1 MEAHKIS
8 HETEEYYGLGKIRN
22 DLGKPLKTLK

>member
-8 HETEEYYGLGKIRN
+8 PEIEVYCGLGKIRN
-22 DLGKPLKTLK
+22 DLGKPLKTLE